1 LPIFLLKL
9 FPKWPI
15 IKGVNYG
22 GGKLKLPA
30 GALRAFT
37 AALIAS
43 VFYLST
49 PGVPAQ
55 EEPASPVEETSEP
68 VPETQA
74 EAPDTTQA
82 VTAAAEAIAAV
93 EREFSLGEGGP
104 ANAGNPTSIW
114 NILKVLLTLAV
125 VAVAIY
131 GMVFFIKRAVRGNT
145 AKDPFLKILAS
156 TQLGVNRHAYVLSV
170 GTQAWLVGS
179 AETGVNLI
187 AEIGDK
193 DILNAMLLDES
204 EKSARTPP
212 GRFLD
217 FKALLGKLG
226 MKVETDAPGPDNIR
240 KRSERLKG
248 L

>member
-1 LPIFLLKL
+1 LP
-9 FPKWPI
+9 
-15 IKGVNYG
+15 V
-22 GGKLKLPA
+22 
-30 GALRAFT
+30 GAFRAFT
-37 AALIAS
+37 AALIVC
-43 VFYLST
+43 VFYLSI
-49 PGVPAQ
+49 PGVSAQ
-55 EEPASPVEETSEP
+55 EGSVSADTESV
-68 VPETQA
+68 
-74 EAPDTTQA
+74 EAPDAPATVA
-82 VTAAAEAIAAV
+82 ADAIAAAE
-93 EREFSLGEGGP
+93 REYSLGEGGP
-104 ANAGNPTSIW
+104 ANPGNPTSVW

-131 GMVFFIKRAVRGNT
+131 GLVFFIKRAVRGNT

-179 AETGVNLI
+179 AENGVNLI

-193 DILNAMLLDES
+193 DILNAMFLNKS
-204 EKSARTPP
+204 EKSSRIPP

-217 FKALLGKLG
+217 FKALLGRLG
-226 MKVETDAPGPDNIR
+226 MKVDTDAPGPDNIR

>member
-1 LPIFLLKL
+1 LRESVIRR
-9 FPKWPI
+9 
-15 IKGVNYG
+15 GE
-22 GGKLKLPA
+22 LKLPV
-30 GALRAFT
+30 GAFRAFA
-37 AALIAS
+37 AALVVC
-43 VFYLST
+43 VFFLST
-49 PGVPAQ
+49 PGVSAQ
-55 EEPASPVEETSEP
+55 EGPVSTEADSVSEEASAT
-68 VPETQA
+68 
-74 EAPDTTQA
+74 A
-82 VTAAAEAIAAV
+82 VTSAIAAAE
-93 EREFSLGEGGP
+93 REMPLGEGGP
-104 ANAGNPTSIW
+104 ANPGNPASVW
-114 NILKVLLTLAV
+114 NILRILLTLAV

-131 GMVFFIKRAVRGNT
+131 GMIYFIKRAVRGNT

-156 TQLGVNRHAYVLSV
+156 TQLGVNRQAYVLSV

-179 AETGVNLI
+179 AENGVNLI

-204 EKSARTPP
+204 EKGSRLPP

-217 FKALLGKLG
+217 FKALLGRLG